1 MTYSYW
7 RTERLILDAVDRR
20 VLRKATFSD
29 RIVSGL
35 GHIDLMVVAAFCAIG
50 LLASLVAML
59 VMPGEIVQLFQQLA

>member
-20 VLRKATFSD
+20 ILRKTTVFD
-29 RIVSGL
+29 RIVSAFGD
-35 GHIDLMVVAAFCAIG
+35 IDLMVVAVFCAIG

-59 VMPGEIVQLFQQLA
+59 VMPGEFAQVFQQLP